1 MSQASNSL
9 ASSEACFNIGP
20 QERQKRLIIG
30 IAGMTVGVIAFVL
43 MRAAAAPWWV
53 NLALLPIFFAGATGV
68 IQWREKTC
76 VAFARR
82 GVRNLDSGI
91 EAIEDE
97 AERQAL
103 NERAAK
109 IAMKSFTFGA
119 LATALAIFLSLIG

>member
-1 MSQASNSL
+1 MRQASNPF

-20 QERQKRLIIG
+20 KERQKRLIIG
-30 IAGMTVGVIAFVL
+30 IAGITVGVIAFVL
-43 MRAAAAPWWV
+43 MRAAIAPWWA

-68 IQWREKTC
+68 IQWRKKTC

-103 NERAAK
+103 NERAAR
-109 IAMKSFTFGA
+109 ITLESFAFSA
-119 LATALAIFLSLIG
+119 LATVLAIFLSLIG